1 MHAKRAMETS
11 EEESIF
17 LRVGVFFLSVCT
29 LTWWEKL
36 ISKSI
41 ILMKRVILF
50 FVALSAVATFTSCV
64 ERKQQ
69 RVAVEKTYKVMTV
82 ESADRTLKTGYS
94 ATINGCQTV
103 EIRPQVSG
111 MITEILIN
119 EGDFV
124 SKGQVLF
131 VIDQTPYKAAY
142 EIAQANVKSA
152 EASLATAQLIL
163 DSNKD
168 LFAQDV
174 VSEFDLMTSRNDL
187 AEAEARLTLARAEEI
202 NATNNLSYTEV
213 RSPVNGVASM
223 IPYRV
228 GALVSS
234 NINTPLV
241 TVSDDSEVYAYFS
254 MAENVMLD
262 MIQQYG
268 SLKEAIR
275 EMPPVELLMSNGQI
289 YKHKGRIDAVSGTI
303 SATTGAVS
311 LRASFPNR
319 QRLLRDGGS
328 GQVVIPSVQKDAIV
342 IPQAATYELQER
354 IFVYKVID
362 GKAVSSQ
369 IKVMAQ
375 NNGVEYIVLEGLE
388 VGDVIVAEG
397 AGLVREGAVIK
408 TAEQLA
414 AEKAA
419 AAQAAQA
426 KVDSLSEV
434 NE

>member
-1 MHAKRAMETS
+1 
-11 EEESIF
+11 
-17 LRVGVFFLSVCT
+17 
-29 LTWWEKL
+29 
-36 ISKSI
+36 
-41 ILMKRVILF
+41 MKRVVLF
-50 FVALSAVATFTSCV
+50 CVALAAVATLSSCV
-64 ERKQQ
+64 ERKGE

-82 ESADRTLKTGYS
+82 ESHDRTLKSGFS

-131 VIDQTPYKAAY
+131 VIDQTPYTAAY

-163 DSNKD
+163 NSNKE
-168 LFAQDV
+168 LFEQDV

-187 AEAEARLTLARAEEI
+187 AEAEARLALARAEEI

-234 NINTPLV
+234 NIATPLV

-254 MAENVMLD
+254 MAENTMLD

-275 EMPPVELLMSNGQI
+275 EMPEVELVMSNGQT

-303 SATTGAVS
+303 SASTGAVS

-328 GQVVIPSVQKDAIV
+328 GQVMIPSILKNAIV

-354 IFVYKVID
+354 IFVYKVVD
-362 GKAVSSQ
+362 GKAESSQ
-369 IKVMAQ
+369 IKVMSQ
-375 NNGVEYIVLEGLE
+375 NNGVEYIVTDGLS

-419 AAQAAQA
+419 AQQAAQA
-426 KVDSLSEV
+426 MTDSLSEV